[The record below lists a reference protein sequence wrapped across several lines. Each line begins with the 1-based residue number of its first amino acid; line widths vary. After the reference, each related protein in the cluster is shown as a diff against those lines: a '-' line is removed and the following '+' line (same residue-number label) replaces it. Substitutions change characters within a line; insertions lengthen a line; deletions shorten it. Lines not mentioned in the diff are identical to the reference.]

1 MKLSFLGTKKNIK
14 LASDPII
21 SQQDLV
27 RNESLPD
34 YFEVSLEILKI
45 SVELMLAL
53 SDLNYI
59 YA

>member
-1 MKLSFLGTKKNIK
+1 MTLSFLGTKKNIK
-14 LASDPII
+14 LASDLII

-34 YFEVSLEILKI
+34 YFKVSLEIRKI
-45 SVELMLAL
+45 SAELMLVL